1 MILLNPKL
9 DYQID
14 EEVRDKNG
22 RVLGAKITLDD
33 CQIVLANVYAPN
45 DINQQVLFFKEL
57 QKLLGKF
64 AQEMMIIG
72 GDFNCALS
80 PSDKE
85 GGNPTSKK
93 LPVISEIDN
102 LCHLYSLCD
111 VWRFLNPN
119 ARQFTWR
126 NKSFKVQCRLDYFL
140 VSKQLSSTTI
150 NSDILFAPDT
160 DHSAIQLHLLS
171 EDLKQ
176 QKGPGFWKFNSSL
189 LEDKQYISDL
199 RDNLIHFI
207 EKYRD
212 VEDLGLKWDLVKM
225 EIRGFTV
232 KFSKTKARK
241 RRDEESSLQKKI
253 NELFIKAEKNKNNR
267 QIICELNSTR
277 ARLEKIM
284 ALKTRGTILRSRA
297 RWHEQGER
305 NNKYFLNLEKRN
317 HSRKLVSK
325 LKLQN
330 GSVITNQFD
339 ILEEQSKFYKSL
351 YNSQQ
356 SDNPDQAETGVF
368 FNPSNITTLSDHEQ
382 ASCEGLITEIEA
394 FKALKEFAA
403 AKTPGTDGLTTEFL
417 KYFWPELKAL
427 IVGSFNYAFASGSLS
442 ISQRRGIISLI
453 PKKNKDK
460 TILENLRP
468 ISLLNV
474 DYKILT
480 KVLAIRLEKVLPKI
494 INPDQTGYVKGRYI
508 GENIRL
514 IQDLMFY
521 LEKENSPGIA
531 VFVDFR
537 KAFDTIEWNYLE
549 KALALFNFGPNFLQW
564 FKTIYSN
571 ISSCV
576 LNNGHA
582 SHFFPLTRGVRQG
595 CPLSGLLFVIGLD
608 LLARAIKTHDRING
622 IIIGNHEVKTTMYA
636 DDTTVFLRDTESIS
650 HLLKLLDQFKTVSG
664 LEVNASKTEAMWLG
678 QWKNRRDTPFN
689 ISWPVDPICALGVFF
704 SYDATKAAKLNFD
717 EKLRSMEK
725 ILNIWKNRKLTLI
738 GRINIV
744 KTLALSKLIFNSSNL
759 SSPNYLSGAVNNMIF
774 NFIWENKPPKIKK
787 ATIIGEKN
795 KGGLKMIDFQTM
807 ETALKIAWVNR
818 IRQNCHS
825 SWKILIEHFFRQYG
839 GFSFLLNCRYDL
851 KLLHLNTV
859 PPFYHE
865 ILKYWQEN
873 KPIISED
880 NIPKQNEIIW
890 NNQNILINKH
900 MIYLKHWHQ
909 SGITHIKN
917 LLNEDH
923 SFLPYDVFQQT
934 FHLKVP
940 FTAYYGLINAIP
952 PSWKREIKSTKMP
965 IENENVSQE
974 SSLPKSITTRSVYA
988 AITNH
993 YFQPPTAE
1001 PRLLRYGFSNDCL
1014 KDVYNLPFVITLETK
1029 LQIFQYK
1036 IIHNILPTKCS
1047 LFRMKLCDS
1056 ETCHLCKMQAQTLA
1070 HLLYQCPVISK
1081 FWIAFQSWW
1090 FANR

>member
-1 MILLNPKL
+1 MILLYLKL

-22 RVLGAKITLDD
+22 RFLSAKIALDD
-33 CQIVLANVYAPN
+33 CQIVLVNAYAPN
-45 DINQQVLFFKEL
+45 DINQQVLSFKEL

-199 RDNLIHFI
+199 GDNLIHFI
-207 EKYRD
+207 
-212 VEDLGLKWDLVKM
+212 LSLKWDLVKM

-232 KFSKTKARK
+232 TFSKTKARK

-356 SDNPDQAETGVF
+356 SDNADQAETGVF
-368 FNPSNITTLSDHEQ
+368 FNPSNIPTLSDHDQ
-382 ASCEGLITEIEA
+382 ASCDGPITEIEA

-403 AKTPGTDGLTTEFL
+403 AKTPGTDGLTTLFL

-427 IVGSFNYAFASGSLS
+427 IVGSFNYAFTSGSLS

-453 PKKNKDK
+453 PKKIKIK
-460 TILENLRP
+460 P
-468 ISLLNV
+468 SL
-474 DYKILT
+474 KIL
-480 KVLAIRLEKVLPKI
+480 
-494 INPDQTGYVKGRYI
+494 DQY
-508 GENIRL
+508 
-514 IQDLMFY
+514 
-521 LEKENSPGIA
+521 
-531 VFVDFR
+531 
-537 KAFDTIEWNYLE
+537 
-549 KALALFNFGPNFLQW
+549 
-564 FKTIYSN
+564 
-571 ISSCV
+571 
-576 LNNGHA
+576 
-582 SHFFPLTRGVRQG
+582 
-595 CPLSGLLFVIGLD
+595 
-608 LLARAIKTHDRING
+608 
-622 IIIGNHEVKTTMYA
+622 
-636 DDTTVFLRDTESIS
+636 
-650 HLLKLLDQFKTVSG
+650 
-664 LEVNASKTEAMWLG
+664 
-678 QWKNRRDTPFN
+678 PF
-689 ISWPVDPICALGVFF
+689 
-704 SYDATKAAKLNFD
+704 
-717 EKLRSMEK
+717 
-725 ILNIWKNRKLTLI
+725 
-738 GRINIV
+738 
-744 KTLALSKLIFNSSNL
+744 
-759 SSPNYLSGAVNNMIF
+759 
-774 NFIWENKPPKIKK
+774 
-787 ATIIGEKN
+787 
-795 KGGLKMIDFQTM
+795 
-807 ETALKIAWVNR
+807 
-818 IRQNCHS
+818 
-825 SWKILIEHFFRQYG
+825 
-839 GFSFLLNCRYDL
+839 
-851 KLLHLNTV
+851 
-859 PPFYHE
+859 
-865 ILKYWQEN
+865 
-873 KPIISED
+873 
-880 NIPKQNEIIW
+880 
-890 NNQNILINKH
+890 
-900 MIYLKHWHQ
+900 
-909 SGITHIKN
+909 
-917 LLNEDH
+917 
-923 SFLPYDVFQQT
+923 
-934 FHLKVP
+934 
-940 FTAYYGLINAIP
+940 
-952 PSWKREIKSTKMP
+952 
-965 IENENVSQE
+965 
-974 SSLPKSITTRSVYA
+974 
-988 AITNH
+988 
-993 YFQPPTAE
+993 
-1001 PRLLRYGFSNDCL
+1001 
-1014 KDVYNLPFVITLETK
+1014 
-1029 LQIFQYK
+1029 
-1036 IIHNILPTKCS
+1036 
-1047 LFRMKLCDS
+1047 
-1056 ETCHLCKMQAQTLA
+1056 
-1070 HLLYQCPVISK
+1070 
-1081 FWIAFQSWW
+1081 
-1090 FANR
+1090 